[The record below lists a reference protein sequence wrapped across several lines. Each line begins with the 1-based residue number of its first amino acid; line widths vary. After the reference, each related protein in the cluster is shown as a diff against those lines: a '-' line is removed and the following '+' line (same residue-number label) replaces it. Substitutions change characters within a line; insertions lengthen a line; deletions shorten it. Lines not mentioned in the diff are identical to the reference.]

1 MINKISSQ
9 KLKRVQRHLRAL
21 YPNDDWQALIE
32 RMQYLIGRYGIG
44 ANASTSEVK
53 WNEHD
58 VMLITYADTVR
69 SPEATPLAT
78 LQKFADSFFRNTIRN
93 IHLLPFYPWS
103 SDDGFSVID
112 YREVKKENGT
122 WEDVRSLSKN
132 FKLMFDLVL
141 NHCSRESEW
150 FKEFVSGIQ
159 PARHYFLEI
168 DPKTDLRD
176 VVRPRTTPL
185 LTPTQTRNGETHV
198 WTTFS
203 ADQVDLNWAN
213 PDVLFEF
220 LDIIM
225 WYISQG
231 AKFLRLDAVAFL
243 WKEIGTDCIHHAN
256 THTAVALLRDFLSI
270 VAPDTVIITE
280 TNVPH
285 HENISYFGN
294 GKEAH
299 MVYNFT
305 LPPLM
310 LHCLLEENAA
320 ELTAWAKDL
329 AYPGKG
335 MTYFNFTASHDGVG
349 VRPLQGILSDEQIGS
364 LAKKVEEKGGMVSY
378 RNLPDGGKSPY
389 ELNITY
395 FSALASDDEELS
407 RARFLCSQTVAL
419 TLKGVPGIYFHSL
432 TGSKNNT
439 AGVQETGRARTI
451 NRAHW
456 EYSDL
461 MAQIKDTDSH
471 TSQVFAEYL
480 MRISKRGNHPAF
492 HPDGGQVIYDLS
504 SDLFIIVRTSIDENE
519 KILAVFNF
527 TSKEQK
533 LSDLFEKISGFSA
546 GKYLEIISGLDMD
559 LQDKP
564 LVLSPFQSVWLLEKK

>member
-1 MINKISSQ
+1 MNTISSDQ
-9 KLKRVQRHLRAL
+9 LKRLQHHLRIL
-21 YPNDDWQALIE
+21 YPKDDQTHLLE
-32 RMQYLIGRYGIG
+32 RLEYLLGRYGVTPSISG
-44 ANASTSEVK
+44 AESK
-53 WNEHD
+53 WDEHD

-69 SPEATPLAT
+69 SKDQNPLAT
-78 LQKFADSFFRNTIRN
+78 LQNFADKYLHGTIRN

-112 YREVKKENGT
+112 YREVKPENGK
-122 WEDVRSLSKN
+122 WEDVRSLGKN

-150 FKEFVSGIQ
+150 FKEFVSGVQ

-168 DPKTDLRD
+168 DPKTDLSA
-176 VVRPRTTPL
+176 VVRPRTSPL
-185 LTPTQTRNGETHV
+185 LTKTQTREGEKHV

-203 ADQVDLNWAN
+203 DDQVDLNWAN

-220 LDIIM
+220 LDIIL
-225 WYISQG
+225 WYVAQG

-243 WKEIGTDCIHHAN
+243 WKELGTDCIHHPH
-256 THTAVALLRDFLSI
+256 THQMVALLRDFLEIS
-270 VAPDTVIITE
+270 APDTIIITE

-285 HENISYFGN
+285 QENISYFGD
-294 GKEAH
+294 GDEAH

-310 LHCLLEENAA
+310 LHCLLEENAD

-329 AYPGKG
+329 SYPGRG

-349 VRPLQGILSDEQIGS
+349 VRPLQGILSDEKING

-378 RNLPDGGKSPY
+378 RTLSDGSKSPY

-395 FSALASDDEELS
+395 FSALASEDLELS

-432 TGSKNNT
+432 TGSTNNLE
-439 AGVQETGRARTI
+439 GVKETGRARTI

-456 EYSDL
+456 DYHTLVREIRDP
-461 MAQIKDTDSH
+461 DSH
-471 TSQVFAEYL
+471 TQAVFSDYL
-480 MRISKRGNHPAF
+480 LRISKRSAQPAF
-492 HPDGGQVIYDLS
+492 HPDADQMIHQVS
-504 SDLFIIVRTSIDENE
+504 EKLFVIERISIDKNQ

-527 TSKEQK
+527 TSEVQVVD
-533 LSDLFEKISGFSA
+533 DLFDQVEGFEPNT
-546 GKYLEIISGLDMD
+546 YLDILSGLN
-559 LQDKP
+559 LELSNTP
-564 LVLSPFQSVWLLEKK
+564 LELSPFQAVWLVVK